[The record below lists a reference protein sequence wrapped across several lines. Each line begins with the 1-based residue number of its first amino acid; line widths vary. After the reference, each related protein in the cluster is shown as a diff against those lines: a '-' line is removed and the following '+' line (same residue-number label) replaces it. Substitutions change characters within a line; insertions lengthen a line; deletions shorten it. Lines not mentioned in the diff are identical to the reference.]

1 MARYKIEMPVGAT
14 RYKVELPIGATTYK
28 VQVPGGTGSIVID
41 MAGAPPGASWT
52 LRDSIPVIVATGTAG
67 ETNPYPYDVTG
78 YTLTWEDTAFPWVP
92 PPPEGPTPLTAITS
106 PITFG
111 PP

>member
-1 MARYKIEMPVGAT
+1 MPAGSTGAYSVGMPTGHQGKYKAL
-14 RYKVELPIGATTYK
+14 LPNTVT
-28 VQVPGGTGSIVID
+28 ID

-52 LRDSIPVIVATGTAG
+52 LDDSVSEVATGTAG
-67 ETNPYPYDVTG
+67 ETVDRPPET

-92 PPPEGPTPLTAITS
+92 PPPEGPTVLSAGS
-106 PITFG
+106 HITFG